1 MRYRD
6 KSVHPIRRLLLPI
19 VLVAAGISIG
29 GCGSNTSID
38 SSNNGTSNSYISAEE
53 ASSHIGQYETVR
65 FNVGYTFTDSSGTEF
80 LDQYQDYKS
89 GFVVTMFT
97 SNLSN
102 YSVDPASTYLGST
115 VDVTGTIS
123 SYGGYVEILNPDK
136 ISLVE

>member
-1 MRYRD
+1 MRYRE
-6 KSVHPIRRLLLPI
+6 KFVHPTRRLLLPI
-19 VLVAAGISIG
+19 VLLVAGISIG
-29 GCGSNTSID
+29 GCGSNISMGG
-38 SSNNGTSNSYISAEE
+38 SNNGTSNSYISAEE
-53 ASSHIGQYETVR
+53 ASSHVGQYETVR

-80 LDQYQDYKS
+80 LDQYKDYKS

>member
-1 MRYRD
+1 MRYRE
-6 KSVHPIRRLLLPI
+6 KFVYPTRRLLLPI
-19 VLVAAGISIG
+19 VLFVAGISIG
-29 GCGSNTSID
+29 GCGSNTSMGG
-38 SSNNGTSNSYISAEE
+38 SNNGTSNSYISAEE
-53 ASSHIGQYETVR
+53 ASGHVGQYETVR

-89 GFVVTMFT
+89 GFVVTIFT